1 MTYPTLLK
9 RKDDYMK
16 TEDVLMMTPEPCEH
30 CKTLAEQ
37 LKAALAQIEALTIDN
52 YFTSGK
58 HHGKQ

>member
-1 MTYPTLLK
+1 MGTAMRNEEL
-9 RKDDYMK
+9 
-16 TEDVLMMTPEPCEH
+16 LMMTPEPCEH
-30 CKTLAEQ
+30 CKTLQDE